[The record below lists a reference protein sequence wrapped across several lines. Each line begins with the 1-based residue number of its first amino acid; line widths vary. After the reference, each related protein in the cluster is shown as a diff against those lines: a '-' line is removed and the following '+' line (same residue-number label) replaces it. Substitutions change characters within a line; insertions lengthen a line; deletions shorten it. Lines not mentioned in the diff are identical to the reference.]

1 MDDNKIKLAQ
11 KDIDDALSTV
21 ESMEKCIN
29 ESTLTNE
36 EIKKKFMTLSEKV
49 QQIEDILK
57 TEGII

>member
-21 ESMEKCIN
+21 EAMEKCIN

>member
-11 KDIDDALSTV
+11 KDIEDALSTV
-21 ESMEKCIN
+21 EAMEKCIN
-29 ESTLTNE
+29 ESILTNE
-36 EIKKKFMTLSEKV
+36 EIKKKFITLSEKV

>member
-21 ESMEKCIN
+21 EAMEKCIN

-36 EIKKKFMTLSEKV
+36 EIKKKFITLSEKV

>member
-36 EIKKKFMTLSEKV
+36 EIKEKFMTLSEKV